1 MLVTN
6 DNLDRDAY
14 QQTLYDVAQAVQLE
28 EEMLVHPY
36 HHLHPIKNIIIL
48 KQYDLEL
55 IKLNLSSI
63 YTCILRQYL
72 GLSMNNSNA

>member
-1 MLVTN
+1 MVTN

-36 HHLHPIKNIIIL
+36 HHLHPIENTIIL
-48 KQYDLEL
+48 NIMIWNQLSVIYRLCAL
-55 IKLNLSSI
+55 IHKEHTLASP
-63 YTCILRQYL
+63 
-72 GLSMNNSNA
+72 

>member
-1 MLVTN
+1 MVTN

-36 HHLHPIKNIIIL
+36 HHLHPMENTIIL
-48 KQYDLEL
+48 NIKYGINFVYRLCAL
-55 IKLNLSSI
+55 IHKEHTLASP
-63 YTCILRQYL
+63 
-72 GLSMNNSNA
+72 